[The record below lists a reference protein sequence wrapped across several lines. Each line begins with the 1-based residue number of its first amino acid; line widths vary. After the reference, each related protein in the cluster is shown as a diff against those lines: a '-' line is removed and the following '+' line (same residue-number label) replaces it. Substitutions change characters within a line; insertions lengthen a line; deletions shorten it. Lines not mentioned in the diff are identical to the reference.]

1 MLKMLLKF
9 LKYLIKQI
17 WLKKSHSIYIYG
29 MIKHNIK
36 EKLELI
42 D

>member
-1 MLKMLLKF
+1 MHKMLLKF
-9 LKYLIKQI
+9 LKYHIKQI
-17 WLKKSHSIYIYG
+17 WLKKFHLIYIYG
-29 MIKHNIK
+29 MIKLNIK